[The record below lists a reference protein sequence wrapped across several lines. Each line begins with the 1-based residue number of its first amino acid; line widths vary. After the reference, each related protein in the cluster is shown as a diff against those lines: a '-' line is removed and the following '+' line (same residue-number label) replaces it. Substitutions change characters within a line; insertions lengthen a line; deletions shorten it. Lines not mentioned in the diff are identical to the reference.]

1 MTQTSP
7 PNVCDACS
15 PSPGW
20 REVSP
25 SPPDPSR
32 LSLNQKTTN
41 SWSVREAVDD
51 AGYVGPIGVEIFNQD
66 IWNAPGDEVLSLTK
80 ERYLQHA

>member
-1 MTQTSP
+1 
-7 PNVCDACS
+7 
-15 PSPGW
+15 
-20 REVSP
+20 
-25 SPPDPSR
+25 
-32 LSLNQKTTN
+32 
-41 SWSVREAVDD
+41 VREAVDD